1 LIRPVR
7 PEDGE
12 ELAALYSANRD
23 FLAPFE
29 PIRPPEFFTGDGQ
42 RERLERQLADETH
55 PFAILDGDY
64 IAGTINLFHI
74 VRESL
79 QSGTIGYWVDGPRNG
94 RGIATGAVGE
104 IVAYAFEDL
113 DLHRVE
119 ASTLVDNIA
128 SQRVLEKN
136 DFERIGLARGFLRTP
151 ATGATSISF
160 SVWRTSADSR
170 GAARPLR
177 SRASTARGA

>member
-12 ELAALYSANRD
+12 ELAALYRANRE

-29 PIRPPEFFTGDGQ
+29 PVRPPEFFTAGGQ
-42 RERLERQLADETH
+42 RERLERQLEGETH
-55 PFAILDGDY
+55 PFAILDGDA

-79 QSGTIGYWVDGPRNG
+79 QSGVIGYWVDHRRNG
-94 RGIATGAVGE
+94 RNLATGAVGE
-104 IVAYAFEDL
+104 ILAYAFGAL

-119 ASTLVDNIA
+119 AATLVDNLA

-136 DFERIGLARGFLRTP
+136 DFERIGLARNFLR
-151 ATGATSISF
+151 IDDD
-160 SVWRTSADSR
+160 WRDFILFQR
-170 GAARPLR
+170 LVDG
-177 SRASTARGA
+177 